1 METYRL
7 IPHPETPAKAVTTV
21 SVEVIADPADDILM
35 TFLVTGSADLVV
47 PDWVAAERRDGLW
60 KTTCFELFLKPVDG
74 ESYFEFNF
82 SPSTQWAAYRFERY
96 RSGRSALVQP
106 VDPFLT
112 QGEESSDQILEVDLD
127 LSGLP
132 NVPMRISLSAV
143 IEERDGTKSYWA
155 LAHPPGKPDFH
166 HPDCFTLELAAAGQV

>member
-1 METYRL
+1 LETYRL
-7 IPHPETPAKAVTTV
+7 IPHPETPAKAITTV

-35 TFLVTGSADLVV
+35 TFLVTGSANLVV

-96 RSGRSALVQP
+96 RSGRSAFVQP
-106 VDPFLT
+106 VDPCLER
-112 QGEESSDQILEVDLD
+112 GEESSDQILEVDLD

-132 NVPMRISLSAV
+132 DVPMRIGLSAV
-143 IEERDGTKSYWA
+143 IEERNGTKSYWA

-166 HPDCFTLELAAAGQV
+166 HPDCFTLELAAAGQA